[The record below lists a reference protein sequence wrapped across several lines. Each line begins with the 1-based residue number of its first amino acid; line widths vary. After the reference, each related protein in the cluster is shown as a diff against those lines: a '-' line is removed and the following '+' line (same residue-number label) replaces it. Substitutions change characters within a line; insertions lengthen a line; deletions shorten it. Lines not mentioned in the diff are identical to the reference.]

1 MCSLVRFFERNESE
15 PERYIERAQSRY
27 AEKVF
32 RLVWERPV
40 ALFCRMF
47 EHCLRSR
54 TFYTDD
60 LTEDGDK
67 GWTFSLR
74 RAQELIDD
82 AKFLCANWDSSCELE
97 NCRLCVACCQRLPV
111 LATENAQYITCAPSW
126 VQLGGVGRFHRW
138 RIAREAK
145 QQDRKESKTT
155 SLETKGAPASSA
167 GVQVAS
173 DVAAQGTFQQT
184 AQKATKAADP
194 AITMLSRSK
203 TDAADRVPVSASDVE
218 LRFASTPIAGLRQRI
233 PLSSSTKTS

>member
-111 LATENAQYITCAPSW
+111 LATENAQYVRTIVGSTRRGWSVSSLADCTRSQAAGS
-126 VQLGGVGRFHRW
+126 QREQDDLSGNQGGACLFCG
-138 RIAREAK
+138 
-145 QQDRKESKTT
+145 
-155 SLETKGAPASSA
+155 
-167 GVQVAS
+167 
-173 DVAAQGTFQQT
+173 
-184 AQKATKAADP
+184 
-194 AITMLSRSK
+194 
-203 TDAADRVPVSASDVE
+203 
-218 LRFASTPIAGLRQRI
+218 STGGF
-233 PLSSSTKTS
+233 